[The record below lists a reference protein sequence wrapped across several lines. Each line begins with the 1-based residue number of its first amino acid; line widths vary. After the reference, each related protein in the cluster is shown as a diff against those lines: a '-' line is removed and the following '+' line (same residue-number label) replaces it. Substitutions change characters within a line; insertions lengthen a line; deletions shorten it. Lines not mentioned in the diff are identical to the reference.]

1 MDVKQLLW
9 EGPNPITPP
18 NMGRSV
24 SFAWCPEDWR
34 KFELSVRAAY
44 PNVFF
49 YEELKSSEE
58 SSEAEPPL
66 TRIER
71 LDQSRVGRV
80 ICMLFPDPEWIPKLV
95 HLPNKWDQLSWT
107 LDQYWSP
114 KIWMGWP
121 TVGPSRSWQA
131 ERWSEDGN
139 APVAVWPD
147 RAIQSSFRR
156 QFAHEVKCEAKIL
169 NLARKIGRRTV
180 RIYWAS
186 LDHFRAGDGA
196 VNRHLKTDLS
206 YYVSETVLDWRR
218 QGPMRALDLD
228 VAKNTGVGFSR
239 MPPEDVPEHF
249 WGDVEKPKWVLEAIE
264 KYRR

>member
-1 MDVKQLLW
+1 
-9 EGPNPITPP
+9 
-18 NMGRSV
+18 
-24 SFAWCPEDWR
+24 
-34 KFELSVRAAY
+34 
-44 PNVFF
+44 
-49 YEELKSSEE
+49 
-58 SSEAEPPL
+58 
-66 TRIER
+66 
-71 LDQSRVGRV
+71 
-80 ICMLFPDPEWIPKLV
+80 
-95 HLPNKWDQLSWT
+95 
-107 LDQYWSP
+107 
-114 KIWMGWP
+114 MGWP

-139 APVAVWPD
+139 APVAVWPG
-147 RAIQSSFRR
+147 RTIQSSFRR

-196 VNRHLKTDLS
+196 VNRYLKTDLS

-228 VAKNTGVGFSR
+228 VAKKTGVGFSR

>member
-9 EGPNPITPP
+9 EGPNPVTPP

-34 KFELSVRAAY
+34 KFELSVRVAY

-49 YEELKSSEE
+49 YEELKNSEE
-58 SSEAEPPL
+58 SGETEPPL

-71 LDQSRVGRV
+71 LDQSRPDR
-80 ICMLFPDPEWIPKLV
+80 IIRMLFPDPEWTPKLV
-95 HLPNKWDQLSWT
+95 RLPNKWGQLRWT

-114 KIWMGWP
+114 RIWMGWP
-121 TVGPSRSWQA
+121 TVGPTRSWQA

-139 APVAVWPD
+139 APVAVWPS
-147 RAIQSSFRR
+147 RGIESSFRR

-180 RIYWAS
+180 RVCWAS
-186 LDHFRAGDGA
+186 LDHFRAGDGT
-196 VNRHLKTDLS
+196 VNRYLKNDFT

-218 QGPMRALDLD
+218 QGPMRALNLY
-228 VAKNTGVGFSR
+228 VTKSTGFGLSR

-249 WGDVEKPKWVLEAIE
+249 WGDVQKPKWVIEAIE